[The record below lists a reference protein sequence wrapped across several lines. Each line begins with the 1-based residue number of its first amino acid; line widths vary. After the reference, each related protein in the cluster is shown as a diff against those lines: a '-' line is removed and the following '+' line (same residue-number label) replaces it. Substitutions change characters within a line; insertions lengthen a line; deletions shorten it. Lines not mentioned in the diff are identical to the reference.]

1 MSLAAGNVLLDGGG
15 NVGYVRIGSNS
26 TYDRN
31 INISGSSSQAIIK
44 ADLSE
49 Q

>member
-1 MSLAAGNVLLDGGG
+1 MSLGNVLLDGGG

-31 INISGSSSQAIIK
+31 INISGSSSRK
-44 ADLSE
+44 L
-49 Q
+49 